1 MKHLALAA
9 LLAALSLSVTA
20 TQATEAKP
28 AATTKHA
35 AKKSAAPK
43 AAAKPT
49 AAKSK
54 AAKTKGAKNAKAAN
68 KTAAPKVVTHAEAP
82 AAALTPA
89 ELEIAKRIYVG
100 TIPCELNGRLLVA
113 ADKGHPGYFSVT
125 SGNRSFYMHPVETR
139 SGAVR
144 MEDDKHEAVLLQ
156 LGNKSML
163 MDQKA
168 GRRLADDCKSP
179 EQTTFAARMKDHPPS
194 NLLTENSRKK

>member
-20 TQATEAKP
+20 TQAAEAKP

-68 KTAAPKVVTHAEAP
+68 KAAAPKVTHAEAP

-179 EQTTFAARMKDHPPS
+179 EQTTFAAHMKDHPQT
-194 NLLTENSRKK
+194 NLLTESSRKK